1 MTAITDEDWSVFNDG
16 ITFGQAGPEGGVV
29 LRDEEHLLGA
39 RITLE
44 QDGAVAPFT
53 ITCGVYGLLMHTRF
67 FGSQAGGEREYDAM
81 KPGLVKIREADGR
94 DFNAEASAFV
104 VQFPT

>member
-1 MTAITDEDWSVFNDG
+1 MTAITGEDWSVLNDG

-44 QDGAVAPFT
+44 QSGAIAPFT
-53 ITCGVYGLLMHTRF
+53 ITCGVYVLLMHTRF
-67 FGSQAGGEREYDAM
+67 FGSQADGEREYDAM
-81 KPGLVKIREADGR
+81 KIGLVRVAEAGEQ
-94 DFNAEASAFV
+94 DFNVEASAFV
-104 VQFPT
+104 TQFP